1 MAKARQTPKG
11 VKPSGVP
18 NLHFF
23 GEKDAPDQTSAVL
36 DRRSI
41 HGDRKIPPALKKM
54 MTTQS
59 VYVHTDP
66 DARDLKVNIERVN
79 KDGKDGT
86 WRVDRW
92 FLVDEI
98 YSRFL
103 RRLFSAWCWCGVIR
117 L

>member
-1 MAKARQTPKG
+1 M
-11 VKPSGVP
+11 
-18 NLHFF
+18 HFF

-41 HGDRKIPPALKKM
+41 HGDRKIPLALKKM

-59 VYVHTDP
+59 VYVHTDL
-66 DARDLKVNIERVN
+66 DARDPKVNIERVN

-103 RRLFSAWCWCGVIR
+103 
-117 L
+117 